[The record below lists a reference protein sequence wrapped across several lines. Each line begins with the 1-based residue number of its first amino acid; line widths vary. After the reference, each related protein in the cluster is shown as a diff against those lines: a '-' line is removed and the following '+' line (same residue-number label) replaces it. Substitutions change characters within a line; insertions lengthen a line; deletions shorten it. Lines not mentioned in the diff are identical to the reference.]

1 MIETLQLVVASS
13 VEIPETVS
21 LPPTGICCSLV
32 GDVIL
37 IAKVVGVAVVV
48 VVAAAFASGVVVP
61 LGLVIDD

>member
-48 VVAAAFASGVVVP
+48 VAAAFASGVVVP